1 MNSVY
6 IQWNLYKWGTSIS
19 GAILCHLCSLS
30 FEFTSINGEMGNG
43 GLKISQN
50 HLSIRINLYNWGTRY
65 HFPLIL
71 SLYVVNYTILI
82 EQSKGD

>member
-1 MNSVY
+1 
-6 IQWNLYKWGTSIS
+6 
-19 GAILCHLCSLS
+19 
-30 FEFTSINGEMGNG
+30 MGNG

-50 HLSIRINLYNWGTRY
+50 HLSIRINLYNLGTRD